1 MTDTVDDGVAEHDE
15 QDDRYRLESTAPSP
29 EAFLALRD
37 AAGMAPRSLEA
48 VERGLPNSVFAVH
61 VIDDSSDEIVGMGR
75 IVGDDGAVYHISD
88 MAIHPDHQGEGL
100 GTLVMERL
108 WAYIEET
115 APETAYVNLIADVD
129 GFYER
134 FGFEET
140 RPASKGMYCRVE

>member
-1 MTDTVDDGVAEHDE
+1 MSDGADSTPTETPTADGS
-15 QDDRYRLESTAPSP
+15 YRLEPTAPTP
-29 EAFLALRD
+29 DAFLALRK

-61 VIDDSSDEIVGMGR
+61 VIHEPTGDIVGMGR

-88 MAIHPDHQGEGL
+88 MAVHPDHQGTGL
-100 GTLVMERL
+100 GTRIMESL

-140 RPASKGMYCRVE
+140 RPASKGMYHRVE